1 MNQNESN
8 ARTGQLQVTAVDLS
22 RTQMVE
28 DAASRHP
35 STTGPVQGDILR
47 IRSEIGFWISGV
59 GVRA

>member
-28 DAASRHP
+28 DAASGHP
-35 STTGPVQGDILR
+35 STTGPVQGD
-47 IRSEIGFWISGV
+47 RSEIGFWISGV